1 MINIYDAR
9 TGAHLGEI
17 SERHLA
23 FLRVQLEEESDEDQ
37 DYYINQATLDLFAS
51 RGADPALL
59 SLLQEA
65 LGEREDMDIRW
76 EVV

>member
-1 MINIYDAR
+1 MISVYDAR

-17 SERHLA
+17 SEQQLA
-23 FLRVQLEEESDEDQ
+23 FLQAQLVEESAADQ

-59 SLLQEA
+59 TLLQQA

-76 EVV
+76 EAA